1 MSGDEKNKSATQM
14 ADKSA
19 RRTADKNWFIV
30 MAIVL
35 MCFAFSPPQAGAGTN
50 WGEPMSVT
58 ERQKLLA
65 SDGDAN
71 DNFGYSVSISGD
83 YAILGAEGDDSG
95 KGSAYIFKWNG
106 TSWVEQQKLTAS
118 DGNTSDYFGWSVS
131 ISGDYAI
138 VGAYGDDV
146 NGTYSG
152 SAYIFKRDGTSW
164 VEQQKLTASDGAD
177 GDWFGSSVS
186 ISGDFAL
193 VGAFLDDGNVIDSGS
208 AYIFKRDGT
217 SWVQQQKLTASDGAA
232 DDYFGCSVSISGDY
246 AIVGAYGGNGNVIDS
261 GSAYISKW
269 NGTSWSEQAKLTAS
283 DGAASD
289 YFGWSVSISG
299 DYAIV
304 GAPLD
309 DDKGTDSGSA
319 YISKWNGT
327 SWSEQA
333 ELTASDGA
341 ASDYFGVSVSISG
354 DLAIVVTPY
363 DDSYKGSAYA
373 FGSCPRADLNDD
385 CKVDFAD
392 FAIFADEWLYGTD

>member
-269 NGTSWSEQAKLTAS
+269 NGTSWSEQA
-283 DGAASD
+283 
-289 YFGWSVSISG
+289 
-299 DYAIV
+299 
-304 GAPLD
+304 
-309 DDKGTDSGSA
+309 
-319 YISKWNGT
+319 
-327 SWSEQA
+327 